1 MKYNLNNVVCIKPNK
16 TIYKDNQYL
25 IKVYEDNIEVSK
37 ILNEA
42 LNQQRVMENTELN
55 IPKLIEVTKISD
67 KWAIVMEY
75 IDGVNLEQYLEEH
88 KEQIDDILEILVG
101 TQIKI
106 LTNKVPLLTRT
117 KELYSDKVNRNKSLN
132 ENKKIELLN
141 KIKES
146 ENQTKLCHGDLS
158 LSNIVVKN
166 DGTIWILDWAHAS
179 QGNAETDAAR
189 TYLTLL
195 LKNKNI
201 AIKYLQLFSEKT
213 KIETNKIK
221 EWLPIIA
228 GAQLTKNTDNK
239 IDKDFIDRID
249 YE

>member
-16 TIYKDNQYL
+16 TIYKDDNYL
-25 IKVYEDNIEVSK
+25 IKVYEDNIDVSK

-42 LNQQRVMENTELN
+42 LNQQRVLENTELN
-55 IPKLIEVTKISD
+55 VPKLVEVTKIND

-75 IDGVNLEQYLEEH
+75 VDGINLEQYLEDH
-88 KEQIDDILEILVG
+88 KDQEDDILEILIG

-106 LTNKVPLLTRT
+106 LGYRVPLLTRT
-117 KELYSDKVNRNKSLN
+117 KELLSYKISQNDGLN
-132 ENKKIELLN
+132 DSKRIELLM
-141 KIKES
+141 KLEKER
-146 ENQTKLCHGDLS
+146 NHAKLCHGDLS
-158 LSNIVVKN
+158 LSNIVVSS

-179 QGNAETDAAR
+179 QGNAEIDAAR

-195 LKNKNI
+195 LKNKKL
-201 AIKYLQLFSEKT
+201 AVKYINTFSKKT
-213 KIETNKIK
+213 KIDINKIK
-221 EWLPIIA
+221 EWVPVIA
-228 GAQLTKNTDNK
+228 GGELSKNNDSN